1 MPKVQ
6 TIHSK
11 RNYFSI
17 KFVAHLK
24 NMTITHESSLDNFTD
39 QIDFVLNNYKP
50 HGLKTEQ
57 FSNVIMGG
65 LGGSGIGGAI
75 AKTYFFNSFPIPV
88 DAISDY
94 HLPAYVNEKSLVI
107 LNSYSGNTE
116 ETLSMYDEAKTRG
129 CAILIIASGGKLLD
143 IAKTNGHHYNVL
155 ELGFQPRMTIGYGL
169 SYLLMPLGELVGYDT
184 RTELE
189 DVVASFK
196 EDQEMQKASAQRI
209 FNYFKGSLKNKFVIV
224 ADAAFAPVALRF
236 TQQINENAKLE
247 AFVNVLPE
255 SNHNVIESY
264 VDRLQTNF
272 VMLYGNSNERVSARF
287 DFLISHLELDN
298 NKVLPLFVPEYDIH
312 SIFDMIYRLDWV
324 SVLMANELNAPLM
337 EVPII
342 TNLKEYLSNLEII
355 EDEEE

>member
-1 MPKVQ
+1 
-6 TIHSK
+6 
-11 RNYFSI
+11 
-17 KFVAHLK
+17 
-24 NMTITHESSLDNFTD
+24 MTITHESSLDNFSD
-39 QIDFVLNNYKP
+39 QINFVLNSYKA
-50 HGLKTEQ
+50 HNLKVEN

-65 LGGSGIGGAI
+65 LGGSGIGAAI
-75 AKTYFFNSFPIPV
+75 AKSYFFNSFPVPL
-88 DAISDY
+88 DAINDY
-94 HLPAYVNEKSLVI
+94 NLPAFVNDKTLVI

-116 ETLSMYDEAKTRG
+116 ETLSMYDKAKAKG
-129 CAILIIASGGKLLD
+129 CTILVISSGGKLLD
-143 IAKTNGHHYNVL
+143 IAKNNGLHYNIL

-169 SYLLMPLGELVGYDT
+169 SLLLLTLGELIGADV
-184 RTELE
+184 RPEIE
-189 DVVASFK
+189 EVVASFD
-196 EDQEMQKASAQRI
+196 ENREMQKGSAQRI

-224 ADAAFAPVALRF
+224 ADAAFAPIALRF
-236 TQQINENAKLE
+236 SQQINENAKLE

-272 VMLYGNSNERVSARF
+272 VMLYGSSNERVSARF

-298 NKVLPLFVPEYDIH
+298 NKVLPLFVPEYTIH

-342 TNLKEYLSNLEII
+342 TNLKEYLANLEII
-355 EDEEE
+355 EEDEEE

>member
-1 MPKVQ
+1 MDQ
-6 TIHSK
+6 
-11 RNYFSI
+11 
-17 KFVAHLK
+17 LK
-24 NMTITHESSLDNFTD
+24 NMTITHESSLENFTD
-39 QIDFVLNNYKP
+39 QINFVLNNYKP
-50 HGLKTEQ
+50 HGLKAAQ

-65 LGGSGIGGAI
+65 LGGSGIGAAI
-75 AKTYFFNSFPIPV
+75 AKTYFSNSFPIPI
-88 DAISDY
+88 DAINNY
-94 HLPAYVNEKSLVI
+94 YLPAYVDDKSLVV

-116 ETLSMYDEAKTRG
+116 ETLSMYEDAKGRG
-129 CAILIIASGGKLLD
+129 CTILIIASGGKLLE
-143 IAKTNGHHYNVL
+143 IAKDNGHHYNLL
-155 ELGFQPRMTIGYGL
+155 ETGYQPRMTIGYGL
-169 SYLLMPLGELVGYDT
+169 SYLLMTLGELVAYDT
-184 RTELE
+184 RTELIE
-189 DVVASFK
+189 VVTEF
-196 EDQEMQKASAQRI
+196 QENQDMQIDSAQRI

-224 ADAAFAPVALRF
+224 SDAAFAPIALRF

-272 VMLYGNSNERVSARF
+272 VMLYGDSNERVSARF

-298 NKVLPLFVPEYDIH
+298 NKVLPLFVPEYNIH
-312 SIFDMIYRLDWV
+312 AIFDMIYRLDWV

-342 TNLKEYLSNLEII
+342 TNLKEYLANLEII